1 MGAHAHLE
9 QVIRRLSQRHQ
20 VRRALLELRVGAR
33 CDHLV
38 VRRQRLGARRAVHA
52 QLRRCGLDGVALGE
66 HALLKAHSNL
76 LLELIG
82 QAVDHCLVV
91 HGEELLIIEVC
102 HLIIDVVRLAAFI
115 HETLALRVDPQRL
128 GADQLGL
135 ARLDRTR
142 QNAVRAA
149 VTRVS
154 RTDVQPHLQPGT
166 VKADTHFR
174 VNANV
179 IRAILRNHLGIAAET
194 ARRDDDGLSVV
205 DDLLARLFG
214 AHAHDAARRL
224 VHDERGCIGI
234 EMEVHALLL
243 GQLSYG
249 LQRIVGVVL
258 AHVPALDLVL
268 AVALDLVLE
277 RDLQILAQPVD
288 RLAGVIGHEAVHS
301 QVDLVG
307 VAREQIVVV
316 VIRRVVDT
324 ELLLLHRAR
333 AVERSER
340 KRAGTAL
347 PAELL
352 DAHRLRAVFSGEG
365 GRRGS
370 RTARTDDHHIV
381 DILRSA
387 LRAAG
392 QIAKRDGC
400 QPQARKADEL
410 AAAQA
415 ATCVKR
421 HIVRSHSAP
430 PSSASRSCS
439 RCTTSS
445 HRAPRP
451 RHGTACSTSRTRNAP
466 YGIRRSRYRHAAAHA
481 G

>member
-1 MGAHAHLE
+1 
-9 QVIRRLSQRHQ
+9 
-20 VRRALLELRVGAR
+20 
-33 CDHLV
+33 
-38 VRRQRLGARRAVHA
+38 
-52 QLRRCGLDGVALGE
+52 
-66 HALLKAHSNL
+66 
-76 LLELIG
+76 
-82 QAVDHCLVV
+82 
-91 HGEELLIIEVC
+91 
-102 HLIIDVVRLAAFI
+102 
-115 HETLALRVDPQRL
+115 
-128 GADQLGL
+128 
-135 ARLDRTR
+135 
-142 QNAVRAA
+142 
-149 VTRVS
+149 
-154 RTDVQPHLQPGT
+154 
-166 VKADTHFR
+166 
-174 VNANV
+174 
-179 IRAILRNHLGIAAET
+179 
-194 ARRDDDGLSVV
+194 
-205 DDLLARLFG
+205 
-214 AHAHDAARRL
+214 
-224 VHDERGCIGI
+224 
-234 EMEVHALLL
+234 MEVHALLL
-243 GQLSYG
+243 GQLRHG

-277 RDLQILAQPVD
+277 RDLQIIAQPVD

-316 VIRRVVDT
+316 VIRRVVDA

-333 AVERSER
+333 AVERAKR

-365 GRRGS
+365 GQCGS
-370 RTARTDDHHIV
+370 RTAGTDDHHIV
-381 DILRSA
+381 DVLRSA

-392 QIAKRDGC
+392 QVAKRDGC

-439 RCTTSS
+439 RRTTSS